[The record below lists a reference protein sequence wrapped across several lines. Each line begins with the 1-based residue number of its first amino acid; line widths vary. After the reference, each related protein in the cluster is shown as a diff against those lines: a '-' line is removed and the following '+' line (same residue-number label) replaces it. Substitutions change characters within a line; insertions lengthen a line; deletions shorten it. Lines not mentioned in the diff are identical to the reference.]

1 MSMPEVRQA
10 VPADVHQM
18 AELHIAAS
26 RQAYTGLIPDHACA
40 QSAKRSA
47 HGAGQNPWLRL
58 LR

>member
-47 HGAGQNPWLRL
+47 HGAG
-58 LR
+58 